1 MKILNKNRFALI
13 QFVLIFFLSTIIIN
27 GMNPEIQKIINDV
40 KMKFAPDKRTAIFS
54 VELKQK
60 DGKNI
65 LKGEV
70 NNIEAKNALLESLK
84 KNNFSFVDS
93 IELLPSKKLGDK
105 VFGIVNISV
114 ANLRSEHKH
123 PAELVTQATLGTVV
137 NVLNQNRG
145 ASWFLIQAPN
155 NYLGWVDDDGVFLVD
170 EKAATDWKKGEK
182 VIYISVYGFAYSQ
195 PDLNSQ
201 TISDLTVGNI
211 LLKLEAGNEFTKVKY
226 PDGRIAYVKNNEIKN
241 FNTWLN
247 ELNPTPASVVSIAKK
262 FMGIPYL
269 WGGTSAK
276 GFDCSGFTKIVYFLS
291 GAVLQRD
298 ASQQVLYGELV
309 DTKNGFTNLKQ
320 GDLLFFGFKATDT
333 TRERV
338 THVAIY
344 IGDTEYI
351 HAAGMVK
358 INSLDSKRQNYSQFR
373 LSTFLRARR
382 ILGSIGTEGIEKISE
397 NNFYR

>member
-170 EKAATDWKKGEK
+170 EKAATDWKKGE
-182 VIYISVYGFAYSQ
+182 I
-195 PDLNSQ
+195 
-201 TISDLTVGNI
+201 
-211 LLKLEAGNEFTKVKY
+211 
-226 PDGRIAYVKNNEIKN
+226 GR
-241 FNTWLN
+241 
-247 ELNPTPASVVSIAKK
+247 ASCWV
-262 FMGIPYL
+262 
-269 WGGTSAK
+269 
-276 GFDCSGFTKIVYFLS
+276 
-291 GAVLQRD
+291 
-298 ASQQVLYGELV
+298 
-309 DTKNGFTNLKQ
+309 
-320 GDLLFFGFKATDT
+320 
-333 TRERV
+333 RV
-338 THVAIY
+338 
-344 IGDTEYI
+344 
-351 HAAGMVK
+351 
-358 INSLDSKRQNYSQFR
+358 
-373 LSTFLRARR
+373 
-382 ILGSIGTEGIEKISE
+382 
-397 NNFYR
+397 